1 MFLENDNANRLPN
14 MMVSEEK
21 KIKSANNLLEE
32 KQAVRLLNS
41 AKKADEP
48 MTAASDDSGIDT
60 QATIQAAIDFNVIYD
75 AGTVS
80 AGQQLLLQLNTNA
93 DKKVVFHSSC
103 GSSLNYR
110 TRIFYIENNQVYIV
124 QDSWPSLGDFDVDSF
139 IAKGGIY
146 YIQMDILSG
155 SDKLQFLTVEL
166 DKYSDNEPCDNLYT
180 ALSLPVADKIEAH
193 DFFDNRMD
201 YDFFIMETA
210 KDKLYLN
217 FAYDNDNIMNPLR
230 HNPMVGYLVLLWN
243 DNGVKQVDAGSLSAM
258 TLDKEPALEVAGK
271 YIFILYPLD
280 ALPAGQLEEAYKFA
294 VREERTAISTLPEKQ
309 VFHISTVQ
317 GQIDAGTFDTFQGRT
332 CPFWINGKSVC
343 LSGIVE
349 NWDGIAKQVV
359 IQVEDDYDNVNTTIG
374 IINASGSYSFVIPL
388 FAKEEA
394 DAKSFYYHGENMH
407 WNTVEFFDE
416 YGKASATFLRLTGT
430 YKELLNIATCYNT
443 APLNH

>member
-1 MFLENDNANRLPN
+1 
-14 MMVSEEK
+14 
-21 KIKSANNLLEE
+21 
-32 KQAVRLLNS
+32 
-41 AKKADEP
+41 
-48 MTAASDDSGIDT
+48 
-60 QATIQAAIDFNVIYD
+60 
-75 AGTVS
+75 
-80 AGQQLLLQLNTNA
+80 
-93 DKKVVFHSSC
+93 
-103 GSSLNYR
+103 
-110 TRIFYIENNQVYIV
+110 
-124 QDSWPSLGDFDVDSF
+124 
-139 IAKGGIY
+139 
-146 YIQMDILSG
+146 
-155 SDKLQFLTVEL
+155 
-166 DKYSDNEPCDNLYT
+166 
-180 ALSLPVADKIEAH
+180 
-193 DFFDNRMD
+193 MD
-201 YDFFIMETA
+201 YDFFIMETV
-210 KDKLYLN
+210 KDKTTVYLN
-217 FAYDNDNIMNPLR
+217 FAYNNDNIMNPLH

-243 DNGVKQVDAGSLSAM
+243 DNGVKQVDAGSLSPM
-258 TLDKEPALEVAGK
+258 TLDKELELEVAGK

-280 ALPAGQLEEAYKFA
+280 ALPAGQLEETYKFA
-294 VREERTAISTLPEKQ
+294 VREERTAISTLPKDT
-309 VFHISTVQ
+309 VFHISTVK
-317 GQIDAGTFDTFQGRT
+317 GQIDAGTFDKSQGKL